1 MNPMRTWL
9 AVVLIAL
16 GGVWLLDAA
25 DVLSADAVVGRW
37 WPVAVIAL
45 ALLAAVAERRM
56 GLGPTALLVIG
67 VLLLVDQLDVVEVD
81 RILWPLIAVV
91 VGVWLLVSRGR
102 RARLREQAT
111 DRQDVVALLGGSQSR
126 NRSEHFRHAN
136 VSAVLGGAT
145 LDMREAHLEPGA
157 SVDALAVFGG
167 VDVIVPEGWRVQLGG
182 LPIFGGYEDKT
193 HKFGALAV
201 DAPVLKVG
209 ATAIFGGVTVKNH
222 PDHES

>member
-1 MNPMRTWL
+1 MPPTCS
-9 AVVLIAL
+9 
-16 GGVWLLDAA
+16 
-25 DVLSADAVVGRW
+25 SANTVIDRW

-45 ALLAAVAERRM
+45 AAARRLAERRM

-67 VLLLVDQLDVVEVD
+67 VLLLVDQLDLVDVD
-81 RILWPLIAVV
+81 RILWPLVAVARRRLAA
-91 VGVWLLVSRGR
+91 GEPRAAGPGCASRR
-102 RARLREQAT
+102 PTARTSSPCSA
-111 DRQDVVALLGGSQSR
+111 GSQSR

-145 LDMREAHLEPGA
+145 LDMREAHLDPGA

-193 HKFGALAV
+193 RE
-201 DAPVLKVG
+201 DRAPG
-209 ATAIFGGVTVKNH
+209 RSTRRC
-222 PDHES
+222 